1 MKTNMKQTQK
11 NNGKKCSKTEYL
23 VIEIYSHFKEPHSY
37 VLWHKDDVL
46 GEANEDNII
55 QILKKDE
62 LIDFYFA
69 GKTKFKI
76 DKWKIEKYITTS
88 S

>member
-1 MKTNMKQTQK
+1 M
-11 NNGKKCSKTEYL
+11 

-37 VLWHKDDVL
+37 VLWHKDKVL

>member
-1 MKTNMKQTQK
+1 MKQTQE

-23 VIEIYSHFKEPHSY
+23 VIEINNHFKNPHSY
-37 VLWHKDDVL
+37 VIWNKDKVL
-46 GEANEDNII
+46 GEADEDGVI

-62 LIDFYFA
+62 LVDFYFA

-76 DKWKIEKYITTS
+76 EKWKVEKYKTTS

>member
-23 VIEIYSHFKEPHSY
+23 VIEIYSHFKKPHSY

>member
-1 MKTNMKQTQK
+1 MKQTQE

-23 VIEIYSHFKEPHSY
+23 FIEIYSHFKEPHSY
-37 VLWHKDDVL
+37 VLWHKDKVL

-76 DKWKIEKYITTS
+76 DKWKIEKYILKND
-88 S
+88 

>member
-1 MKTNMKQTQK
+1 MTF
-11 NNGKKCSKTEYL
+11 L
-23 VIEIYSHFKEPHSY
+23 YSHFKKPHSY